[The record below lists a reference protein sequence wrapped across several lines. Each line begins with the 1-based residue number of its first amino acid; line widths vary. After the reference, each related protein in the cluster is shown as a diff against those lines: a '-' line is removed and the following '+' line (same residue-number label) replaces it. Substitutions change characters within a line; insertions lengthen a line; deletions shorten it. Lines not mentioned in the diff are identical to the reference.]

1 MKKYLPEKLSVSTL
15 IHIAM
20 VSIIVIIFATIAIKL
35 LLWDKSAEE
44 IPVETIDFN
53 VFDTEPE
60 DYYYTVDINTIENY
74 TDDGELH
81 VVMLGDDSLKDYSD
95 GSGIPA
101 LVSKNTNA
109 TTYTCS
115 FPDMTIATQNMEFDV
130 THGYDAFSFYYTALC
145 ISKNDYAF
153 LRDVLPT
160 LPQTDKITDYE
171 NALTTLE
178 SIDFNTVDI
187 LVLSCGAQ
195 DYLKGYTQVNNI
207 FPEAYISNSYVDS
220 IMQGIDWIR
229 TEYPQIQFVIMSP
242 TFCFYVED
250 DGSYANC
257 DTKKTDDNGTLA
269 DYMIAAKSAAV
280 TLNATYLDNY
290 WGIDISAENAKDY
303 LTDST
308 TYPNA
313 DGRKLIADKLS
324 ETISNK
330 IYYTGE

>member
-1 MKKYLPEKLSVSTL
+1 MKKFLPDKLSISTL
-15 IHIAM
+15 IHIIM
-20 VSIIVIIFATIAIKL
+20 VSIIVIILATIAIKL
-35 LLWDKSAEE
+35 FLWDNSAEE

-53 VFDTEPE
+53 IFDTEPE
-60 DYYYTVDINTIENY
+60 DYYYTVDINAIENY
-74 TDDGELH
+74 TDDGELT

-101 LVSKNTNA
+101 LVTKSTNA

-115 FPDMTIATQNMEFDV
+115 FPDMTIATKNMEFDV
-130 THGYDAFSFYYTALC
+130 TYGYDAFSFYYAALC

-160 LPQTDKITDYE
+160 LPQTDRIADYE
-171 NALTTLE
+171 SALSTLE
-178 SIDFNTVDI
+178 AIDFNTVDI
-187 LVLSCGAQ
+187 LVISCGAQ
-195 DYLKGYTQVNNI
+195 DYLKGHTQVNTL

-229 TEYPQIQFVIMSP
+229 AAYPQIQFVIMSP
-242 TFCFYVED
+242 TFCYYVEE
-250 DGSYANC
+250 DGSYSNC
-257 DTKKTDDNGTLA
+257 DVRKTDDNGTLA
-269 DYMIAAKSAAV
+269 DYMISAKSAAV
-280 TLNATYLDNY
+280 QRNATYLDNY
-290 WGIDISAENAKDY
+290 WGIDISADNAEKY

-313 DGRKLIADKLS
+313 TGRKLIADKLA
-324 ETISNK
+324 ETINDK

>member
-1 MKKYLPEKLSVSTL
+1 MKRFLPEKLSVGTL

-20 VSIIVIIFATIAIKL
+20 ISVIVIIFATIAIKL
-35 LLWDKSAEE
+35 FMWDSSAEE

-60 DYYYTVDINTIENY
+60 DYYYTVDVNTIENY

-101 LVSKNTNA
+101 LVAKNTDA
-109 TTYTCS
+109 ITHTCS
-115 FPDMTIATQNMEFDV
+115 FPDMTIATKNMEFDV
-130 THGYDAFSFYYTALC
+130 TYGTDAFSFYYTALC

-160 LPQTDKITDYE
+160 LPQTDRIADYE
-171 NALTTLE
+171 SALSTLE

-187 LVLSCGAQ
+187 LVISCGAQ
-195 DYLKGYTQVNNI
+195 DYLKGYTQVNTI

-229 TEYPQIQFVIMSP
+229 TKYPQIQFVIMSP
-242 TFCFYVED
+242 TFCYYVEE

-257 DTKKTDDNGTLA
+257 DVKKTADSGTLA

-280 TLNATYLDNY
+280 ATNATYLDNY
-290 WGIDISAENAKDY
+290 WGIDINAENAKDY

-313 DGRKLIADKLS
+313 EGRRLIADKLS
-324 ETISNK
+324 ETINEK
-330 IYYTGE
+330 IFYTGE

>member
-1 MKKYLPEKLSVSTL
+1 MKRFLPEKISVGTL

-20 VSIIVIIFATIAIKL
+20 ASAIVIIFATIAIKL
-35 LLWDKSAEE
+35 FMWNKSTEE
-44 IPVETIDFN
+44 IPIETIDFN

-74 TDDGELH
+74 TDDGELR
-81 VVMLGDDSLKDYSD
+81 VVMLGDDSIKDYSD

-101 LVSKNTNA
+101 LVSQNTNA
-109 TTYTCS
+109 ITYTCS
-115 FPDMTIATQNMEFDV
+115 FPSMTMATKNMEFDV
-130 THGYDAFSFYYTALC
+130 AYGYDAFSFYYTALC
-145 ISKNDYAF
+145 ISKNDYTF

-160 LPQTDKITDYE
+160 LQQVNQIADYE
-171 NALTTLE
+171 STLSALE
-178 SIDFNTVDI
+178 SIDFSLVDI
-187 LVLSCGAQ
+187 MVISCGAQ
-195 DYLKGYTQVNNI
+195 DYLKGYTQVNTI

-229 TEYPQIQFVIMSP
+229 TAYPQLQFIIMSP
-242 TFCFYVED
+242 TFCYYVEE

-257 DTKKTDDNGTLA
+257 DVRKTADNGTLA
-269 DYMIAAKSAAV
+269 DYMISAKSAAV
-280 TLNATYLDNY
+280 AMNATYLDNY
-290 WGIDISAENAKDY
+290 WGIDISAENATAY

-313 DGRKLIADKLS
+313 KGRRLIADKLS
-324 ETISNK
+324 ETILEK